1 MAKDLNLTPTPTGYA
16 NMLWAVATESTN
28 AGDRA
33 WAKMSLIDGYAES
46 AHNFRKESQA
56 HQETLAAEIVRL
68 NGLLSHINEL
78 AYEYNE
84 DFSPRGNA
92 ILSAISFTTAGEMT
106 LAAEME
112 SQAHQETEVIQ

>member
-33 WAKMSLIDGYAES
+33 WAKMSLISGYAETNYVP
-46 AHNFRKESQA
+46 AQFPPLIHL
-56 HQETLAAEIVRL
+56 TAEIARL
-68 NGLLSHINEL
+68 NGLLNHINEL

-92 ILSAISFTTAGEMT
+92 ILSAISFTTAGEI
-106 LAAEME
+106 
-112 SQAHQETEVIQ
+112 SEVIE

>member
-1 MAKDLNLTPTPTGYA
+1 MTTDLTPTPTGYA

-28 AGDRA
+28 TSDRE

-68 NGLLSHINEL
+68 NGLLNHINEL
-78 AYEYNE
+78 AYEYIE
-84 DFSPRGNA
+84 DYARGNDILLA
-92 ILSAISFTTAGEMT
+92 IHNTTAG
-106 LAAEME
+106 
-112 SQAHQETEVIQ
+112 QITEVIE